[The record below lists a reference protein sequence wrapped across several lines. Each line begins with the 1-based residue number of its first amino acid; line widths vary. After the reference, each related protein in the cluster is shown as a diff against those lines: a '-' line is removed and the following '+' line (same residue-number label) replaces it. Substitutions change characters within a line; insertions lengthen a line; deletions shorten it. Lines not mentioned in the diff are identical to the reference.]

1 VFIRLVTNSSRLVR
15 WGFITICYNNNI
27 LYTNAR
33 WTSIRFEE
41 LIATYG
47 CCGRIKRIAKE
58 QYKCSCGGIYIGAT
72 GADKLS
78 AK

>member
-1 VFIRLVTNSSRLVR
+1 MPRVYGREQASRARVTECHDDDVSHA
-15 WGFITICYNNNI
+15 
-27 LYTNAR
+27 NAR

-47 CCGRIKRIAKE
+47 CRGRIKRIAKE
-58 QYKCSCGGIYIGAT
+58 QNECSCGGIYIGAT